1 MAMYELDGVKPTLP
15 ESGQCWIAGS
25 AEVMGNVILRENA
38 SVWYGCVLRGDND
51 PIIIGENS
59 NIQDLTVI
67 HTDIG
72 APVTIGANVTVGH
85 RVILHGCEIGDD
97 TLIGMGSTILNRV
110 KIGKNCIIGANALIS
125 EGKEI
130 PDNSLVMGAPGKV
143 VKEVSPQQ
151 VQMIRM
157 SAMHYVENW
166 QKHRAKM
173 KKID

>member
-1 MAMYELDGVKPTLP
+1 MAIYDVDGVRPTLP
-15 ESGQCWIAGS
+15 ANGRYWIAGS

-51 PIIIGENS
+51 PITIGENS

-110 KIGKNCIIGANALIS
+110 KIGRKCIIGANALIA

-143 VKEVSPQQ
+143 IKDVSPQQ
-151 VQMIRM
+151 IQMIRM
-157 SAMHYVENW
+157 SALHYVENW
-166 QKHRAKM
+166 QKHQAKTV
-173 KKID
+173 KIG

>member
-1 MAMYELDGVKPTLP
+1 MAIYGVDGVTPTLP
-15 ESGQCWIAGS
+15 ASGKFWIAGS
-25 AEVMGNVILRENA
+25 AEVMGNVVLLENA

-51 PIIIGENS
+51 PITIGENT

-110 KIGKNCIIGANALIS
+110 KIGRNCIIGANTLIS

-143 VKEVSPQQ
+143 VKEVSAPQI
-151 VQMIRM
+151 QMIRM
-157 SAMHYVENW
+157 SALHYVENW
-166 QKHRAKM
+166 RKHAAQV
-173 KKID
+173 KKIG

>member
-1 MAMYELDGVKPTLP
+1 MAIYEIGGVRPTLP
-15 ESGQCWIAGS
+15 ESGKYWVAGS

-51 PIIIGENS
+51 PITIGENS
-59 NIQDLTVI
+59 NIQDLSVI

-110 KIGKNCIIGANALIS
+110 KIGKNCIIGANTLIS

-143 VKEVSPQQ
+143 VKEISPQQ
-151 VQMIRM
+151 VQLIRM
-157 SAMHYVENW
+157 SALHYVENW
-166 QKHRAKM
+166 QKHVAKVT
-173 KKID
+173 KIG

>member
-1 MAMYELDGVKPTLP
+1 MAMYEVDGVRPTLP
-15 ESGQCWIAGS
+15 ADGRYWIAGS
-25 AEVMGNVILRENA
+25 AEVMGNVILKANA
-38 SVWYGCVLRGDND
+38 SIWYGCVLRGDND
-51 PIIIGENS
+51 PITIGENS
-59 NIQDLTVI
+59 NIQDLSVI

-110 KIGKNCIIGANALIS
+110 KIGKNCIIGANALIA

-143 VKEVSPQQ
+143 IKDVSPQQ
-151 VQMIRM
+151 IQMIKM
-157 SAMHYVENW
+157 SALHYVENW
-166 QKHRAKM
+166 QKHQAKVT
-173 KKID
+173 KIG

>member
-1 MAMYELDGVKPTLP
+1 MAIYEMDGVCPELP
-15 ESGQCWIAGS
+15 GSGKFWIAQS
-25 AEVMGNVILRENA
+25 AEVMGRVILKENA

-51 PIIIGENS
+51 PITIGENT
-59 NIQDLTVI
+59 NIQDLSVI

-157 SAMHYVENW
+157 SALHYVENW
-166 QKHRAKM
+166 QKHQAKL
-173 KKID
+173 KKII

>member
-1 MAMYELDGVKPTLP
+1 MAIYEMDGVRPELP
-15 ESGQCWIAGS
+15 GSGNFWIAQS
-25 AEVMGNVILRENA
+25 AEVMGRVILKENA

-51 PIIIGENS
+51 PITIGENT
-59 NIQDLTVI
+59 NIQDLSVI

-157 SAMHYVENW
+157 SALHYVENW
-166 QKHRAKM
+166 QKHQAKL
-173 KKID
+173 KKIV

>member
-1 MAMYELDGVKPTLP
+1 MAMYEVDGVRPTLP
-15 ESGQCWIAGS
+15 ASGKYWIAGS
-25 AEVMGNVILRENA
+25 AEVMGNVILQENA

-51 PIIIGENS
+51 PITIGANS

-110 KIGKNCIIGANALIS
+110 KIGKNCIIGANALIA

-143 VKEVSPQQ
+143 IKDVSPQQ
-151 VQMIRM
+151 IQMIRM
-157 SAMHYVENW
+157 SALHYVENW
-166 QKHRAKM
+166 QKHQAKTV
-173 KKID
+173 KIG

>member
-1 MAMYELDGVKPTLP
+1 MAMYELNGVRPTLP
-15 ESGQCWIAGS
+15 ESGNSWIAGS

-51 PIIIGENS
+51 PITIGENT

-72 APVTIGANVTVGH
+72 APVTLGANVTVGH

-97 TLIGMGSTILNRV
+97 TLIGMGSTILNRA
-110 KIGKNCIIGANALIS
+110 KIGKNCIIGANTLIS

-143 VKEVSPQQ
+143 VKELSPQQ

-166 QKHRAKM
+166 QRHRAQIKR
-173 KKID
+173 ID

>member
-1 MAMYELDGVKPTLP
+1 MAIYEIGGVVPVLP
-15 ESGQCWIAGS
+15 ASDKFWIAGS
-25 AEVMGNVILRENA
+25 AEVMGNVVLRENA

-51 PIIIGENS
+51 PITIGENT

-110 KIGKNCIIGANALIS
+110 KIGKNCIIGANTLIS

-143 VKEVSPQQ
+143 VKEVSAPQI
-151 VQMIRM
+151 QMIQM
-157 SAMHYVENW
+157 SALHYVENW
-166 QKHRAKM
+166 QKHAAQV
-173 KKID
+173 KKIG

>member
-1 MAMYELDGVKPTLP
+1 MAIYELDGVIPTLP
-15 ESGQCWIAGS
+15 ASGNCWIAGS

-51 PIIIGENS
+51 PITIGENT

-110 KIGKNCIIGANALIS
+110 KIGRNCIIGANALIS

-143 VKEVSPQQ
+143 VKEISPQQ
-151 VQMIRM
+151 VQLIKM
-157 SAMHYVENW
+157 SAFHYVENW
-166 QKHRAKM
+166 KKHQAQV
-173 KKID
+173 KKIG